1 MKRRLNEP
9 KEMKLRAVPSQ
20 APATQLAPRP
30 RHLTGVK
37 THRPSP
43 TRLQKPLAQARLSGT
58 SSRDPI
64 KKGRAESAEQTHTH
78 QHTRHNTSPEHEHQE
93 EPEDERGD
101 PGREHGAELRGGRA
115 RLQLLGGWPLRRAG
129 RRPRRPAHLRR
140 DGRGTHEPAR
150 AGEALRRGR
159 GHGGAGGAR
168 GAVPRPVR
176 AVRQGRQ
183 RQGGPARVPR
193 GDEGGDARRGQR
205 ARLPPRADGRRG
217 RQLPQGRR
225 RQGVRP
231 ARQSCVNEAHS
242 RARNTTERERGNFE
256 HNIWRINYTI

>member
-1 MKRRLNEP
+1 MIVSLFEPCQFYLLPRRVYIWPSTNNRPATRFLHRIDQQRLNAPLCVVP
-9 KEMKLRAVPSQ
+9 KHPPHNSCQ
-20 APATQLAPRP
+20 

-37 THRPSP
+37 THRPTP
-43 TRLQKPLAQARLSGT
+43 TVLQKPSAQAPLPGT

-64 KKGRAESAEQTHTH
+64 KRSQSPEPRANSHT
-78 QHTRHNTSPEHEHQE
+78 NTSKEHEQRE
-93 EPEDERGD
+93 ESDDERGD

-115 RLQLLGGWPLRRAG
+115 RLQLLGGRPLRRAG

-140 DGRGTHEPAR
+140 DGRGAHEPAG

-159 GHGGAGGAR
+159 GRGGAGGAR

-183 RQGGPARVPR
+183 RHGGPARVPR

-205 ARLPPRADGRRG
+205 PRLPPRADGPRR

-225 RQGVRP
+225 RQG
-231 ARQSCVNEAHS
+231 ARQSCLILFSQYFA
-242 RARNTTERERGNFE
+242 
-256 HNIWRINYTI
+256 